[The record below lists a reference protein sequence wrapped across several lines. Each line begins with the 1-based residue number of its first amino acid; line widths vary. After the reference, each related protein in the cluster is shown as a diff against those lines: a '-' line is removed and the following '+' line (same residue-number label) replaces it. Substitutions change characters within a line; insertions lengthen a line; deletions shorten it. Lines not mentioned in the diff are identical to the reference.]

1 MKAVS
6 NILSLFI
13 IIALVVMALHGKP
26 KQQTAMDLSEDDL
39 GCLVEAIYF
48 EARDQSLLGQA
59 AVASVIMNRV
69 RSPLYP
75 NSVCAVVW
83 QDRQFSY
90 TTWRCREAE

>member
-1 MKAVS
+1 
-6 NILSLFI
+6 LSLFI
-13 IIALVVMALHGKP
+13 IVALLVICIQGKT
-26 KQQTAMDLSEDDL
+26 KQQAAMELSENEL

-69 RSPLYP
+69 RSSLYP

-83 QDRQFSY
+83 QNRQLAIRMTANRSV
-90 TTWRCREAE
+90 